1 MKGIRLTS
9 FTRDLVIVYWKRKGV
24 NLLEDF
30 KIDLRYLQLVRKS
43 DEHNLIL
50 KDPSDESPDLPL
62 HATMMGF
69 YNDELFL
76 SMDNLILGMS
86 YYRKRTESDPLPI
99 VKSKYPYTNTLR
111 NYLNES
117 HGTLE
122 LPPHYHYDDHFLKY
136 GERTYTFRVKQNVWR
151 NDYGT
156 SLDRNESFK
165 IFPLIID
172 FNFMHF
178 GIKMEMHLI
187 HKYNSDLADD
197 YGNLIARV
205 LHLIDSK
212 NIEVVGPDK
221 NTKAVVDILINN
233 VKFHWQKFEINTA
246 INETNVLIKMG
257 NKYINDERPW
267 EKDKKPVQILSNLYY
282 ILCET
287 NKLYSP
293 VLSTETFS
301 LIEEALKNKKKVI
314 AFKKIEL

>member
-136 GERTYTFRVKQNVWR
+136 GEKTHVFNIKKRPSHGLAL
-151 NDYGT
+151 ND
-156 SLDRNESFK
+156 K
-165 IFPLIID
+165 MIID
-172 FNFMHF
+172 FSFMHN
-178 GIKMEMHLI
+178 GYGPKM
-187 HKYNSDLADD
+187 KWFN
-197 YGNLIARV
+197 
-205 LHLIDSK
+205 
-212 NIEVVGPDK
+212 
-221 NTKAVVDILINN
+221 
-233 VKFHWQKFEINTA
+233 
-246 INETNVLIKMG
+246 
-257 NKYINDERPW
+257 
-267 EKDKKPVQILSNLYY
+267 NLYY
-282 ILCET
+282 YRSEAD
-287 NKLYSP
+287 NKLLNNLLKYSNHPEFEP
-293 VLSTETFS
+293 VYAVRRYLDCYSEVDMWDPVKDVVRVEKILGNISFLSEFGYICTMSNYDLLVGDLLEQRKHLL
-301 LIEEALKNKKKVI
+301 LI
-314 AFKKIEL
+314 

>member
-178 GIKMEMHLI
+178 GIKMEMHGL
-187 HKYNSDLADD
+187 
-197 YGNLIARV
+197 
-205 LHLIDSK
+205 
-212 NIEVVGPDK
+212 
-221 NTKAVVDILINN
+221 
-233 VKFHWQKFEINTA
+233 
-246 INETNVLIKMG
+246 
-257 NKYINDERPW
+257 
-267 EKDKKPVQILSNLYY
+267 
-282 ILCET
+282 
-287 NKLYSP
+287 
-293 VLSTETFS
+293 
-301 LIEEALKNKKKVI
+301 
-314 AFKKIEL
+314 KIEWFDNLFYYRSKQDEKILNDLLKYPNHPEFEPVYAIRRNRRSEIDMWDPVKDVVRVEKILGNISFLSEFGYICTMSNYDLLVGDLLEQRKHLLLI